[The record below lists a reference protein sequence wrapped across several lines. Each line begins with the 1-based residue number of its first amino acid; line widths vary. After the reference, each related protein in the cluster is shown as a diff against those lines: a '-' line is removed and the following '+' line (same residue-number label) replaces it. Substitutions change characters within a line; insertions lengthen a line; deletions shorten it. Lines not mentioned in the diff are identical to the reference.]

1 MAVSSTKSFEIDATP
16 EQVMAGIAAVD
27 RLPEWSSTHKSVTV
41 ESTHPDGRPHR
52 VRMTVSIIGI
62 TDEQV
67 VDYTWSGDESMSWT
81 LVESAQQNVQDG
93 SYTLTASGKGTRV
106 DFSLAIDP
114 KIPVPGFLVRRAE
127 KTAIDTAGKGLTKF
141 VEKNFVA

>member
-1 MAVSSTKSFEIDATP
+1 
-16 EQVMAGIAAVD
+16 
-27 RLPEWSSTHKSVTV
+27 
-41 ESTHPDGRPHR
+41 
-52 VRMTVSIIGI
+52 MTVSIIGI

-67 VDYTWSGDESMSWT
+67 VDYSWNGDESMSWT

-93 SYTLTASGKGTRV
+93 SYTLTASDKGTKV

-127 KTAIDTAGKGLTKF
+127 KTAIETAGKGLTKF
-141 VEKNFVA
+141 VETNFV